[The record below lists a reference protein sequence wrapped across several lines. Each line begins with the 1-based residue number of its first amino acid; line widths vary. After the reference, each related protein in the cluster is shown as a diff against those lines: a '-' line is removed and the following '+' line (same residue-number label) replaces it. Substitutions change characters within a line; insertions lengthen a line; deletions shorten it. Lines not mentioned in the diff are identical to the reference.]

1 MRMPPTRHPT
11 TTTTVTISQ
20 VVLPLI
26 NVVATLGRDL
36 VDEERE
42 SRVDDPV

>member
-1 MRMPPTRHPT
+1 MRMPPTRHP

>member
-1 MRMPPTRHPT
+1 MRMPPTRHP
-11 TTTTVTISQ
+11 TTVTISQ

-26 NVVATLGRDL
+26 NVVATLERDL
-36 VDEERE
+36 VEEGRE